1 MHDVWDVDEEVWHD
15 AELGRQSSEKYEGGL
30 SIESDIVESDIQ
42 RQYFGMGH
50 VESDKHARFV

>member
-15 AELGRQSSEKYEGGL
+15 AELGRQSSEKYAGGL
-30 SIESDIVESDIQ
+30 CIENDIQ

-50 VESDKHARFV
+50 IASD